1 MYKTL
6 LIFSLLFVSVQTF
19 ALKPSK
25 KYEAIPDTLKLPY
38 EKNDLL
44 TPDKVNLKSWT
55 FLPAKETDN
64 HTTLVFAYADAGN
77 MSWWLMHATILAQ
90 SGFTVVMFDYRG
102 FGESDSF
109 AIDTKML
116 YYNEFTTDLSTV
128 IKFAK
133 TKYPANKT
141 GIISFSMGTI
151 IATLATKYC
160 QPDFIIGEGY
170 VTSPAKIKSYY
181 AKKEK
186 DIILPKGYDT
196 YEKTLKDLKQPIL
209 IFSGKKDEVT
219 TVAAVKKLKTTKPQ
233 ITLIDFDGDHMQ
245 GFTVMA
251 KDYPGSVYIEK
262 IEHFL
267 KIE

>member
-6 LIFSLLFVSVQTF
+6 LIFLLLFVSVQTF

-25 KYEAIPDTLKLPY
+25 KYEAIPDTLKIPF
-38 EKNDLL
+38 EKNDIL
-44 TPDKVNLKSWT
+44 TLDKVNLKSWT
-55 FLPAKETDN
+55 FLPTKEADN

-109 AIDTKML
+109 AIDSKML
-116 YYNEFTTDLSTV
+116 YYNEFATDLSTI

-133 TKYPANKT
+133 TKYPNNKT
-141 GIISFSMGTI
+141 GIISFSMGTV
-151 IATLATKYC
+151 IATLATQYC

-170 VTSPAKIKSYY
+170 VTSLVAIKSYY
-181 AKKEK
+181 AKKSKE
-186 DIILPKGYDT
+186 IILPKGAES

-219 TVAAVKKLKTTKPQ
+219 TLTAVKKLKTVKPQ
-233 ITLIDFDGDHMQ
+233 VTLVEFEGGHME
-245 GFTVMA
+245 GFSVLA

-267 KIE
+267 KIQ